1 MARSPVVGDLGR
13 FVHVSADAMAD
24 ILAHDGE
31 AVRLHIRL
39 HGVGDVGD
47 AVALAGLRKSF
58 KKALTSHVDQPL
70 CLFGNFSAGVSGC
83 AVAVEA
89 ADVCAHVHTDDIAL
103 LEHPGTRD
111 AVDDLVIDGHA
122 HAGGIAVVV

>member
-1 MARSPVVGDLGR
+1 
-13 FVHVSADAMAD
+13 MAD

-47 AVALAGLRKSF
+47 AVALAGPRKSF
-58 KKALTSHVDQPL
+58 KKALTSHVNQPL
-70 CLFGNFSAGVSGC
+70 CLFGNLSAGVSGC

-89 ADVCAHVHTDDIAL
+89 ADVCAHVHADDIAL

-111 AVDDLVIDGHA
+111 AVDDLVVDGHA

>member
-1 MARSPVVGDLGR
+1 M
-13 FVHVSADAMAD
+13 
-24 ILAHDGE
+24 
-31 AVRLHIRL
+31 
-39 HGVGDVGD
+39 GDVGD
-47 AVALAGLRKSF
+47 AVALAGLRDPLKE
-58 KKALTSHVDQPL
+58 ALTSYVDQPL
-70 CLFGNFSAGVSGC
+70 RLFGNGSAGVGGR

-89 ADVCAHVHTDDIAL
+89 ADVCAHVHADDIAL